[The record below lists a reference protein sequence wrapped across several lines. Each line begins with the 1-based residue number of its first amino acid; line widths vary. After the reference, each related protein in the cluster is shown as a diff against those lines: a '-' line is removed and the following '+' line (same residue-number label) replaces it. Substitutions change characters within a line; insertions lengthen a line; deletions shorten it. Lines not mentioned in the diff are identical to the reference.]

1 MVRSVQDVSGS
12 VRNEIKAIRQSL
24 TVMESSVDNA
34 LDEVLKEYD
43 QVLTF
48 IKGIKTT
55 SEKELR
61 EITSADI
68 DPLETLITEMCERLD
83 NLNKQLHMSTEAQI
97 DNTSL
102 FPRGKERVKSMKN
115 LKATLIT
122 DLTKL
127 IDKIIGINQEHA
139 MSPLV
144 QLISDIRQTNLF
156 HPTSSPTPATET
168 PPAQQAR
175 DALDAKNLQTPEGTV
190 NITPDPNLTSP
201 AAAAT
206 AASHKSTTPPP
217 AASKPPPTSAKQSAT
232 EPSSVSPQETVQT
245 PAKSSSDDR
254 HWYNLSDLDLTPY
267 RVFCPKQPPLKE
279 LIQDNPKTYTGPD
292 GNVVETPT
300 GTLKGLCILP
310 YLNQDKVI
318 EFTRFPPLFV
328 DLYGKGPLHKQ
339 PCSMFLFKVIGS
351 DGKKRYYV
359 QWQLSESGYFIPPN
373 AASNDTLLKL
383 IGFTRSVSSQKQAT
397 VSEKKITS
405 VPKQVSAPQLVKET
419 KTSALRQSVVSS
431 ETAKQ
436 FRGGTLRPSQ
446 KFADALDGKGGRST
460 TTSRPLQPV
469 SRGKL
474 NSMTN
479 FIVSNTQT

>member
-1 MVRSVQDVSGS
+1 
-12 VRNEIKAIRQSL
+12 
-24 TVMESSVDNA
+24 MESSVDNA

-43 QVLTF
+43 QVLNF
-48 IKGIKTT
+48 INALKTT
-55 SEKELR
+55 SEKELG

-68 DPLETLITEMCERLD
+68 DPLETLITEMCDQLD
-83 NLNKQLHMSTEAQI
+83 DLNKQLHMSTEAQI

-127 IDKIIGINQEHA
+127 INKISGINQEHA

-144 QLISDIRQTNLF
+144 QLISGT
-156 HPTSSPTPATET
+156 HPTSSPTSPTET

-201 AAAAT
+201 AAA
-206 AASHKSTTPPP
+206 SHKPTTPPP
-217 AASKPPPTSAKQSAT
+217 AASKPP
-232 EPSSVSPQETVQT
+232 PSSVSPQETVQT

-254 HWYNLSDLDLTPY
+254 HWYNLSDLPLTPY
-267 RVFCPKQPPLKE
+267 RVLCLKQPPLKE

-300 GTLKGLCILP
+300 KTLKGLCILP
-310 YLNQDKVI
+310 YLNQDKAI
-318 EFTRFPPLFV
+318 EFSRFPPLFV
-328 DLYGKGPLHKQ
+328 DLYNKGPLHKQ
-339 PCSMFLFKVIGS
+339 PCSMLLFKVIGS
-351 DGKKRYYV
+351 DGKKRHYA
-359 QWQLSESGYFIPPN
+359 QWELNETGFFIPPH
-373 AASNDTLLKL
+373 AATNDRLLEL
-383 IGFTRSVSSQKQAT
+383 IGFTRAVSSPKEAPVT
-397 VSEKKITS
+397 EKKITS
-405 VPKQVSAPQLVKET
+405 VAKQVSAPPLVKKT
-419 KTSALRQSVVSS
+419 KTSTLRQNIVSS

-436 FRGGTLRPSQ
+436 SRGGTLRPSQ
-446 KFADALDGKGGRST
+446 EFADALGGKGGSSM